1 MTVPQLQTDVVFT
14 LFDVL
19 PVTNTML
26 TAWCVTAALIG
37 AAALLRLRLRALPSG
52 VQNLAELFV
61 ETWLA
66 LAERTGGRAA
76 RRFVPLVGT
85 AFVFILAANL
95 FGTLPLKHLTVVNGD
110 GQMVELFRAATS
122 DLNLTVAMAL
132 IIVLVVEVLEVGT
145 LGVRRYLTS
154 LVMPNPL
161 RWLEMLVRPL
171 SLAFRLFGS
180 IFAGHVLVGTMLT
193 IAPLVVLPFLVLEL
207 FMGLIQAIIFAM
219 LALVFLSIA
228 TAHEDAREPGPSGA
242 RDAAA

>member
-1 MTVPQLQTDVVFT
+1 MPQLQTEVVLT

-26 TAWCVTAALIG
+26 TAWCLTTMLIG

-52 VQNLAELFV
+52 LQNLAEPFV

-85 AFVFILAANL
+85 AFVFILTANL
-95 FGTLPLKHLTVVNGD
+95 FGSMPLKHLTVMSGD
-110 GQMVELFRAATS
+110 GQMVEVFRAATS
-122 DLNLTVAMAL
+122 DLNLTAAIAL
-132 IIVLVVEVLEVGT
+132 IIVLAVEVLEVGR

-161 RWLEMLVRPL
+161 RWLEMLVRPF

-180 IFAGHVLVGTMLT
+180 IFAGHVLVGTMLS
-193 IAPLVVLPFLVLEL
+193 IAPLIVLPFLALEL
-207 FMGLIQAIIFAM
+207 FMGLIQAVIFAM

-228 TAHEDAREPGPSGA
+228 IAHEDVREPGPSST
-242 RDAAA
+242 RDAA

>member
-1 MTVPQLQTDVVFT
+1 
-14 LFDVL
+14 
-19 PVTNTML
+19 ML
-26 TAWCVTAALIG
+26 TAWCVTAVLIG
-37 AAALLRLRLRALPSG
+37 AAALLRLRLRTRPSG
-52 VQNLAELFV
+52 VQHLAELFV

-85 AFVFILAANL
+85 AFVFILAANV
-95 FGTLPLKHLTVVNGD
+95 FGTLPLKHLTVIDGD
-110 GQMVELFRAATS
+110 GHLVEVVRAPTS
-122 DLNLTVAMAL
+122 DLNLTAAMAL
-132 IIVLVVEVLEVGT
+132 IIALVVEVLEVGT

-154 LVMPNPL
+154 LVIPNPL

-193 IAPLVVLPFLVLEL
+193 IAPLVVLPFLALEL

-228 TAHEDAREPGPSGA
+228 TAHEDASEPGSSGA
-242 RDAAA
+242 RGAAA

>member
-1 MTVPQLQTDVVFT
+1 LQTDVVFT

-37 AAALLRLRLRALPSG
+37 AAALLRLRLRARPSG

-66 LAERTGGRAA
+66 LAERTGGRSA

-95 FGTLPLKHLTVVNGD
+95 FGTLPLKHLTVVNDD
-110 GQMVELFRAATS
+110 GQMVEVFRAPTS
-122 DLNLTVAMAL
+122 DLNLTAAMAL

-145 LGVRRYLTS
+145 LGLRRYLRS

-193 IAPLVVLPFLVLEL
+193 IAPLVVLPFLVLEV